1 MRAFLEPLR
10 SLEEMEKLRAQLRKE
25 PGIRMVSGCIDPQ
38 KPHLMYGLGNDFKY
52 KVIVTFNEQKARELC
67 EEYRFFEPGA
77 VYYPAKDILFYQ
89 SDLRDGMSPHSA
101 GRTSGAGL
109 ALSFKMRPC

>member
-52 KVIVTFNEQKARELC
+52 KVIVTFNEQKHGSSVKNIGFLSQARC
-67 EEYRFFEPGA
+67 IIQQRIFCFTSQICGA
-77 VYYPAKDILFYQ
+77 MY
-89 SDLRDGMSPHSA
+89 
-101 GRTSGAGL
+101 
-109 ALSFKMRPC
+109 